1 MIYENSEYEKVEFG
15 TSGRYRLLD
24 VTGLGGVE
32 YETRTVRSPYQD
44 GETYIESIAK
54 KREVE
59 LVIGV
64 YGNNAEEVHQYFSE
78 LAGIFSAKLGE
89 GTLQFEYAGKV
100 RKLRVSV
107 DRSPT
112 YLTGNDNRTENF
124 IRTTVEL
131 TANDPYWRDA
141 EDSWEE
147 LQTWVDEFHLPASLP
162 TFIGSRGESGLVT
175 NGGQVDT
182 PLQIIVEGGFTPP
195 LTIENVSTGETITI
209 TQELEP
215 DETLFIN
222 TTAGNQR
229 VYFLLPPNGTEQNA
243 FHYLD
248 PSSRLFQLQRGINE
262 IRVNAQDNA
271 RVVIGYNRRYESF

>member
-1 MIYENSEYEKVEFG
+1 MIYENSEYEQVEFG
-15 TSGRYRLLD
+15 TSGRFRLLD
-24 VTGLGGVE
+24 VSGLGGVE

-64 YGNNAEEVHQYFSE
+64 YGNNAEEVHQHFSE

-162 TFIGSRGESGLVT
+162 TFIGSRGESGLLT

-195 LTIENVSTGETITI
+195 LTIENVSTGEKITI
-209 TQELEP
+209 TKALEP
-215 DETLFIN
+215 AETLFIN

-229 VYFLLPPNGTEQNA
+229 VYFLLPPDGREQNA

-248 PSSRLFQLQRGINE
+248 PSSRLFQLRRGINE

-271 RVVIGYNRRYESF
+271 RVLIGYNRRYESF